1 MKLLKPLA
9 LIAIFTIAASH
20 VIHAQDPNQS
30 RAIEK
35 MPVFIGEDQD
45 FLKYISDN
53 LIYPEIARTV
63 GLQGEVMVSFSVNT
77 DGTVS
82 NVKALNDLGGGCDSE
97 AVRVVSLS
105 PKWKPASYNGQ
116 AVKITASAPVD
127 FILPKD
133 AINKTVAHLKKSP
146 YGFLFYIAGYI
157 YTLDETE
164 AKFGKLYDPSKVDD
178 IKKYNNT
185 KYAMPDK
192 QGVYLIFMRNS
203 L

>member
-1 MKLLKPLA
+1 MKLLKPLV
-9 LIAIFTIAASH
+9 LLTILTIAAGN
-20 VIHAQDPNQS
+20 VTHAQDPNQS

-35 MPVFIGEDQD
+35 MPVFMGEDQD

-53 LIYPEIARTV
+53 LIYPEVARTV

-116 AVKITASAPVD
+116 PVKITASAPVD
-127 FILPKD
+127 FILTKAQID
-133 AINKTVAHLKKSP
+133 KTIAHLKKSP
-146 YGFLFYIAGYI
+146 YGFVFFIGGMVR
-157 YTLDETE
+157 TLDETE
-164 AKFGKLYDPSKVDD
+164 ARFGKTYDPTMIGD
-178 IKKYNNT
+178 IKKYNNP
-185 KYAMPDK
+185 KYAMPGK
-192 QGVYLIFMRNS
+192 QGVYLILMRNG